1 MHVVVLGG
9 GYGGVTLTRRLER
22 VLPTNVELTLVD
34 ERETHL
40 VQHLIHRT
48 IRTPSLGERLS
59 IPFDEILARA
69 TFRRA
74 RVTGL
79 DRSRQTVSLADGT
92 LEYDVL
98 AVALGAQTAFYG
110 LPGVE
115 EHATPL
121 KRLEDAARIR
131 AEFET
136 VAEHGGRVVVGG
148 AGLSGVQAAGE
159 LAEMATDAPTEPAV
173 VVLEQAPAVAP
184 SFPESFQAAVAEELD
199 ERGVD
204 VRTGATVE
212 RADADTVTLAD
223 GTLEY
228 DQFVWTGGIRGPPLL
243 DRSRQPVR
251 GTLQLDDRVFALGD
265 AARVVDN
272 EGTAVPA
279 TAQSAVQQANTV
291 ATNIERLVSHLRNGG
306 GFEPRLARYR
316 HDSRGWVVSVGD
328 GTVAQVGSSVLRG
341 APARAL
347 KTTIGGGYMGRIGA
361 VESAVGY
368 VRDSIR
374 H

>member
-251 GTLQLDDRVFALGD
+251 ATLQLDDRVFALGD